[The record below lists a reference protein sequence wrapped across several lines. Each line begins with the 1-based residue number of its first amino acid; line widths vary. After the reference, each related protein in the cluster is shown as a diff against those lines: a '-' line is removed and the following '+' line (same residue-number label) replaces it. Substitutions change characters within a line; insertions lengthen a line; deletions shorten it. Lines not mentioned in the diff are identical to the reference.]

1 MVPRPGP
8 PPPPLPLGTVRRIVD
23 EDWERYRALRLRALR
38 SDPLAFGS
46 TWARES
52 AFSESLWRERTHRA
66 ATSSEVAS
74 WLAESA
80 GGDLVGTAGV
90 FWEEPSYVVWGMWVD
105 PGYRR
110 GGSGGRLLDELLDWT
125 SRAHPMAEV
134 RLSVN
139 PTQTAAVRL
148 YLDRGFRR
156 TGKVEP
162 LAHTPGAVAEE
173 MARRPGSARTP
184 ASP

>member
-1 MVPRPGP
+1 MVPTPGP
-8 PPPPLPLGTVRRIVD
+8 PPPSPPVGTVRRIVD
-23 EDWERYRALRLRALR
+23 GDWERCRALRLRALR

-52 AFSESLWRERTHRA
+52 TFSESLWRERTHRA

-80 GGDLVGTAGV
+80 GGDLVGAAGV
-90 FWEEPSYVVWGMWVD
+90 LWKGSSWVVVGMWVD

-110 GGSGGRLLDELLDWT
+110 GGIGGRLLDELLDWT
-125 SRAHPMAEV
+125 SLAHPMAGV

-139 PTQTAAVRL
+139 PTQVAAVRL
-148 YLDRGFRR
+148 YLGRGFRR

-162 LAHTPGAVAEE
+162 LAHTPGAVVEE
-173 MARRPGSARTP
+173 MARRPGSAR
-184 ASP
+184 SPVPP